1 MKIINEHLKFEDFYT
16 VGTELE
22 EEEQIRKTVNDYKT
36 FRMKTKLRGLNR
48 LRKNIFSTD
57 I

>member
-1 MKIINEHLKFEDFYT
+1 MKIKNEHLKFEDFYT

-36 FRMKTKLRGLNR
+36 FRMKTKLRVLNR